1 MSYSLIDGLERSL
14 AWNWIEGNAGN
25 PVLMQQD
32 KEVEVALTV

>member
-1 MSYSLIDGLERSL
+1 MSYSLIGTLEL
-14 AWNWIEGNAGN
+14 NPAWNWIEGNAGN